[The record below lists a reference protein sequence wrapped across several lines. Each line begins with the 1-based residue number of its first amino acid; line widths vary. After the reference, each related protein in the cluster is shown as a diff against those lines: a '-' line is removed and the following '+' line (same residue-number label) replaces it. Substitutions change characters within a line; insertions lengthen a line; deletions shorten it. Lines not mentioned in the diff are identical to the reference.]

1 MMRLFVDLP
10 IQTGIELQ
18 LDSFSSNYLARVLRL
33 KLNDEL
39 FLFNGRSPLG
49 EYHAKIN
56 QISKKNVSVEVLSF
70 QPKDIESPIII
81 NLLQGISRGD
91 RMDYT
96 IQKAV
101 ELGVNTIYPL
111 FLERTNVKLSDKK
124 RQENKLT
131 HWQGICH
138 SAMQQSGR
146 TALVAMATPDN
157 LSSINTIAADM
168 NLVPDPL
175 AEKSLSDI
183 DFTTKPKTINVLIG
197 PEGGIANN
205 ELDYAKSA
213 NYIPVK
219 LGPRILRTETAGL
232 AIISYLQAILGD
244 Y

>member
-1 MMRLFVDLP
+1 MRLFVELP
-10 IQTGIELQ
+10 IQIGKEIQ

-33 KLNDEL
+33 KLNDQL
-39 FLFNGRSPLG
+39 FLFNGMSPLG
-49 EYHAKIN
+49 EYLAKIN
-56 QISKKNVSVEVLSF
+56 QISKKNVSVQIISF
-70 QPKDIESPIII
+70 QPKDIESPLHI

-101 ELGVNTIYPL
+101 ELGVSAIYPL

-124 RQENKLT
+124 RLDNKLT

-146 TALVAMATPDN
+146 TARVAMVTPDN
-157 LSSINTIAADM
+157 LSSINHISADIK
-168 NLVPDPL
+168 LVPDPI
-175 AEKSLSDI
+175 AEMSLSDL
-183 DFTTKPKTINVLIG
+183 DLTDKPQRVNILIG
-197 PEGGIANN
+197 PEGGISDK
-205 ELDYAKSA
+205 ELDYVKGFD
-213 NYIPVK
+213 YMPIK

-232 AIISYLQAILGD
+232 AMISYLQAILGD